1 MIASGLVVDI
11 NSLESVIHGTLYS
24 RQSNIFDRI
33 NLKDAVSEL
42 ISPGLIREDMLP
54 TAVGLAT
61 AASGISIDACGY
73 YMKQLQERTP
83 ETLIGWLLLALGGGD
98 FDTVRAGLT
107 SFEYRGRVYEKL
119 YHQKFIDYM
128 TDITP
133 CFPTELGKEPLDFHS
148 VAVLKAGFLLFD
160 WADGQP
166 VEKLERWYQLHLGQV
181 SDLAETAA
189 WLLASIRGLVE
200 AGDYRSNIPALLDE
214 YVFNVQFGISHRMR
228 QMHDIFGTLLNRDNY
243 KRFEENGILLP
254 ADLMNI
260 NKDKLAEIIHSRQKI
275 ENIQNR
281 IDNLKQEEKTD
292 MNRTSMPEV
301 QREINA
307 ANMPN
312 SELTF
317 KPSLIELDGR
327 YERERYL
334 VRIDGVPVHLT
345 GKSFK
350 YLMRLAYSRL
360 TGNDGWIYKDDI
372 EIGFNQARYLY
383 RLKQEMNRSGNF
395 SWPIFEN
402 NRLGY
407 YRLDL
412 DPSKIRV
419 NFDNLMDHPDF
430 EVREMVGELAP
441 RMAN

>member
-1 MIASGLVVDI
+1 
-11 NSLESVIHGTLYS
+11 
-24 RQSNIFDRI
+24 
-33 NLKDAVSEL
+33 
-42 ISPGLIREDMLP
+42 
-54 TAVGLAT
+54 
-61 AASGISIDACGY
+61 
-73 YMKQLQERTP
+73 
-83 ETLIGWLLLALGGGD
+83 
-98 FDTVRAGLT
+98 
-107 SFEYRGRVYEKL
+107 
-119 YHQKFIDYM
+119 
-128 TDITP
+128 
-133 CFPTELGKEPLDFHS
+133 
-148 VAVLKAGFLLFD
+148 
-160 WADGQP
+160 
-166 VEKLERWYQLHLGQV
+166 
-181 SDLAETAA
+181 
-189 WLLASIRGLVE
+189 
-200 AGDYRSNIPALLDE
+200 
-214 YVFNVQFGISHRMR
+214 
-228 QMHDIFGTLLNRDNY
+228 
-243 KRFEENGILLP
+243 
-254 ADLMNI
+254 
-260 NKDKLAEIIHSRQKI
+260 
-275 ENIQNR
+275 
-281 IDNLKQEEKTD
+281 

-407 YRLDL
+407 YRLHI
-412 DPSKIRV
+412 DPANIKL
-419 NFDNLMDHPDF
+419 NMDNLRSHPDYELRSLF
-430 EVREMVGELAP
+430 EREAGSGTM
-441 RMAN
+441 N